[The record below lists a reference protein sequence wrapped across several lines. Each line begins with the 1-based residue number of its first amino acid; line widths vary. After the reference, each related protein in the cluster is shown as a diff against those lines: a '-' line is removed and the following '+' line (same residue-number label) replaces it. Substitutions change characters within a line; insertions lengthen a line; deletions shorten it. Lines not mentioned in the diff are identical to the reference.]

1 MPALGKDGR
10 MGEMK
15 DSKSAKNALLFSI
28 VTRSTQRP
36 IVEDV
41 ISHSVPSTIVHD
53 ECSKECPEWSM
64 KEKCMP
70 LSCVCV
76 CGGGRLRDTEGKV
89 CRACLSPESER
100 EKIT

>member
-64 KEKCMP
+64 KEKNYAPVADVQDVQTHLNGCWQ
-70 LSCVCV
+70 
-76 CGGGRLRDTEGKV
+76 
-89 CRACLSPESER
+89 
-100 EKIT
+100 